1 MLAQAERQ
9 AEVDGINELGLLQ
22 NQVTAPDNWP

>member
-9 AEVDGINELGLLQ
+9 AEVNGINKLGLLQ
-22 NQVTAPDNWP
+22 NQVTAPDN